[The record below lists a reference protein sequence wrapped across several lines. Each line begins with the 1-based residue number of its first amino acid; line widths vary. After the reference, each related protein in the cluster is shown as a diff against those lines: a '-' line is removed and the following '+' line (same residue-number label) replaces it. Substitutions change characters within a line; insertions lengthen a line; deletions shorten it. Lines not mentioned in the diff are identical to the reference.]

1 MLEKDLLVEDPDT
14 SAVTKHSTNMYK
26 YLSETLNENQA
37 DTYAKA
43 IQSIAAAA
51 AESRAI
57 NEFPAGK
64 NLDEMFNKAL
74 REYNPVKRAFK
85 NKAKVSKLKD
95 INQLTYKNMLDAGFT
110 DTQALDFINT
120 VLANRAKV
128 AEREAE
134 EALKK
139 PSFKR
144 KVRTGKVQRYEGYTT
159 ISEQMSEA
167 RKEKYDAE
175 LKRDEI
181 KHAKELMERAEELGA
196 NFFFE
201 SAENAYKASMSIIK
215 DRFDTLIELSQNNRK
230 DPKTTPLT
238 REDVLKAL
246 AEDSKVLLVDKTDDS
261 KFVISRQSLDQL
273 EFLLEALD
281 TWSRENK
288 DSLFSNLTAF
298 FTSVQNV
305 LEEGIDNTKVIS
317 VTEGRTTNLWGTE
330 SSLKLTKEKFTIDS
344 YKEELY
350 GITENQITVAKE
362 ALDSVTSN
370 QQALDIV
377 RDVLDVAAMSK
388 ENPTKVRKAYEYSK
402 FNERIKRIVNSNRSE
417 VDHNYFKIINNYSHE
432 GNLWDWINEGNA
444 PAVTEDGI
452 PAFNIL
458 SELQRNP
465 FKEVRDFFTVPEG
478 SSLPR
483 ADWQQRFDR
492 AAIETQRLVAYAL
505 LNNKYILERLFAL
518 KDYSKTTTATEKAQ
532 LIHAEVTD
540 AKKMDADAFKFGG
553 ASSNGIL
560 LARGLGATTGEAV
573 SDIST
578 VLELV
583 SLADNNHLLKNST
596 VASTIALDWV
606 FNLKNDHSFINN
618 LVRSLY
624 RYTGRDA
631 EKDNEGKLQKL
642 LNLTNELYQRY
653 PDFQKNVDAAVEN
666 SFYNTTG
673 IPDASWINEQTW
685 PEVKKESSS
694 DPLHA
699 LLKGGGKPLAVQEA
713 MRNNWGSL
721 VALAGLQKQN
731 LINDKGELTFFKSD
745 RRDTS
750 NFTTIFNLLSYAD
763 ASKAAY
769 SDYVQLTADTM
780 EPDTIPALFDAVLSW
795 NDYSAH
801 RAEILA
807 DIKSFL
813 NDEISK
819 GFTVTPDD
827 SFKIT
832 EALNNEFSNGKV
844 PDIPGLNENSARK
857 LAYALATVINK
868 YEIPNTT
875 RNLTDVSVTF
885 KGSQNLA
892 DEIHRA
898 NSLFRRK
905 EQGSNNS
912 LYFKER
918 SKKAFTLYRNG
929 LNRLLSQYPDLK
941 TNNYIS
947 FYKRCSEA
955 IKYSISRPMDEFG
968 ALEYTLDGELHEYVG
983 DTCAAV
989 ALSMM
994 PRFNTNP
1001 NEDFLTELAGQYGVA
1016 VATTFGDKNKHLFDA
1031 ATTVL
1036 SIGEEVAR
1044 ILGYRKGTL
1053 LFERVAARFGSIA
1066 MISLWKGK
1074 MGVEPVWIN
1083 KTTGDVIPADSTGE
1097 EKANCIP
1104 AFQLSQEGIDN
1115 QEAINNAITL
1125 TDQTDK
1131 TNLADK
1137 LLDTEIHGDET
1148 THTNHSELKKLSSF
1162 IREYDDTYGTNLSS
1176 ITALAGNPNK
1186 VNLDELV
1193 GQNAIGKQKVA
1204 DVKNDKNEVI
1214 GKVIKVGDYALVM
1227 FNKNDEGIP
1236 QPITAATKQLDY
1248 VVMRGKAVIKTDFTG
1263 VTPRRLLTLA
1273 MQADRGVELHVPTAI
1288 NALKPLLK
1296 WNDQNKEWESK
1307 FNLNDAKINET
1318 RLEELC
1324 RTPDGQLTTLGVII
1338 YQNSRYGSD
1347 PRARSGLDSDN
1358 VFRANIE
1365 DFKTLIKDVQALL
1378 PILNDKTRTSEY
1390 QKLYFSEINTVNNRL
1405 LVDSKRFNYREFKHW
1420 RLLTTVSKAH
1430 EKYFDSSKFD
1440 NTQKAMFVAPILTN
1454 LGLDVDKMWTTADVI
1469 DCWTELIK
1477 NTAFQELLKSVR
1489 TTLDKSKT
1497 DKNLDVY
1504 TEILQHVTKYNN
1516 SKNLPKYRTYKAKA
1530 SEYTNQE
1537 ESKIKV
1543 SLNSA
1548 VTLAKLNDIQ
1558 VGRSDSF
1565 TINGRKTS
1573 ISLLDYLIPDPND
1586 TFKYSADGKGRG
1598 NIVDFWGKL
1607 GTVSNY
1613 DITFEVDGLTNG
1625 PSFKSIGSGLS
1636 ANQDAFSALYLGAT
1650 GTSSE
1655 FTNIVEGY
1663 MNQGIQDTYLSAKK
1677 LSKEDLIYSIL
1688 QDYAHSNWDTR
1699 IKPMAYLN
1707 TLYGKGAGTAPDF
1720 FMQRFAEAL
1729 DSVLSRD
1736 FMKPITMVI
1745 GYEAG
1750 KASVILTALR
1760 SLDEQFSKQV
1770 GATGDLATFKRWYE
1784 GIANFM
1790 GNTGSVTMDY
1800 IVDGQVYRATLNIA
1814 NNTIT
1819 LKDRTV
1825 SIDNLTA
1832 TEIKHLSI
1840 THATN
1845 PALLES
1851 MSNIFGQMYDAIA
1864 RNKEIVQGPFEALT
1878 EATKS
1883 VCDAFDVCMQKAI
1896 EKVFESQSAKDAD
1909 GRAYISATNVI
1920 DALEKISKILK
1931 DNFSTILH
1939 LGVEDNYEDRALLDF
1954 SKEDRDT
1961 LVGKAFNQY
1970 TVTKDGKYYLN
1981 IKSGFAARVSRGA
1994 GVVPMDIHSYDSSV
2008 MHVMLE
2014 SVMNAFGDRILSIH
2028 DAEILSLFQGISEA
2042 PEVTPNDQGKDTVD
2056 TTLNNQADGIREAN
2070 KAHYKSQ
2077 FRQIRT
2083 LIDMLQNIDKAMNS
2097 VTFKQLGLSD
2107 DEAIRLKNSLE
2118 RSYNNL
2124 FNEVL
2129 SLINLKKKFVKREL
2143 DKKNPNERLHDF
2155 QYCFMA
2161 DDDGTAIG
2169 AYRPT
2174 DSDLESYD
2182 KELDSYIR
2190 LLKVPR
2196 MHKYQEALAQTIGVF
2211 AQRRNHTK
2219 AILNSD
2225 GRVSADIWMQATTL
2239 DSLISAVMSRL
2250 NLKGTELQRAQN
2262 ELTSAINE
2270 ALRKARSEDPA
2281 ERHKDAIVNLYR
2293 TARNISNTGNI
2304 HKVRMG
2310 QPYALYDMAHA
2321 SVDNFLFHTNDEVEF
2336 GRIFTRTVS
2345 SKLGDPN
2352 DKLSQFDALRRMT
2365 GLNLQANAF
2374 DNKLIQLFYNHYNL
2388 ANVPFEYSTS
2398 IPSNGENVV
2407 LYTDGVDSEKLFKE
2421 FQKHSLE
2428 KDESKLY
2435 DNLAFNIS
2443 FEQWAAN
2450 YLENLNQFD
2459 GKRVNVIITLRSAGD
2474 VLHAMAIQALKNT
2487 GHLTDVNLVLIPA
2500 ISNLN
2505 NQSTDVDREVGI
2517 LQVLKEHTPNLGAM
2531 YITGTH
2537 SSHNVELQS
2546 YIMGKN
2552 LNWASAKYGMKLQ
2565 SNKISLLRKIT
2576 STVKDPRDSNKN
2588 REISYYRGSRSVELN
2603 TQEFASPFSRIMR
2616 KDELG
2621 RTLQIARYQDDTSVY
2636 QTDLYTHGV
2645 SEEVRYQ
2652 YNSQILAEDYQTN
2665 AGYSITHEVFTPAN
2679 SFNYEQI
2686 LGNDSTNATVV
2697 HTDAEGNILYSS
2709 LDKIAKKTPQFT
2721 EALNIGK
2728 KLRKEKLAEF
2738 YKTDK
2743 SQGAWNEAL
2752 LPVVVPVSDS
2762 QFSQK
2767 YYIFT
2772 VAIDNSITAKDLNAS
2787 LQRRGSGTV
2796 ETMLKARINTG
2807 SKLDIMLKNSVKGNA
2822 GYLRS
2827 LEHMLNSYEEDT
2839 ESDSRR
2845 IFIDLNKIS
2854 NIHKNAAGAL
2864 STNLIQRNAE
2874 CLNTIASELRDRGVK
2889 SFSVPIQSARWYHLP
2904 DRSLA
2909 VGRSMASNTQV
2920 VVLGDLS
2927 SEMVESV
2934 TAAYQQQRGIEE
2946 RSLAS
2951 EAAYQPVTL
2960 GKNTG
2965 NGPVKYYSGYA
2976 MPDTEEEE
2984 TDAGFLTTHTPNGT
2998 MMRFRDAGII
3008 FTDLMNEFIA
3018 DDEARGVDTSL
3029 VRENMPILSNLVSL
3043 ARITRVHSGRGIR
3056 ASRTFTENI
3065 GNPLER
3071 EAVIIGEAVGTQSQS
3086 EAFMHEMLHTIWKH
3100 ISLNDPALRK
3110 KLTDMYNFVQRN
3122 LQFTDFTEGR
3132 TFANEAI
3139 HDSVFNTATLDN
3151 VEEFLCYYLTN
3162 RAFHDA
3168 VSNMAARRGSAIDR
3182 VLTSNTRGIFRRIL
3196 SFIRSLFGYKET
3208 KVDISF
3214 DIPSLVQEAAE
3225 VAIKYNNT
3233 YWLRKQD
3240 IIEEATQSTIEELT
3254 ETDSGSTQTK
3264 IIKDVLDK
3272 MYEDSAFTKKVSEAV
3287 LGFSDAVAIGSS
3299 YEKSRAYNN
3308 AVGME
3313 HENEDVSL
3321 LNLKKNWD
3329 EARDGFINNLLASLE
3344 SVSHRQ
3350 FNYLI
3355 LRTRGKAQI
3364 DQRREQVKSAVNS
3377 YVKEILANVDEKC
3390 YEPLVRQFMRND
3402 VSCLFD
3408 NTEQTPEQVYNLLT
3422 DNRARENRIAYLEQE
3437 VQAYE
3442 DPYYLLNCARG
3453 LAHYLT
3459 TGFNP
3464 TGIGYRNVYEIM
3476 ARSGSSNP
3484 RPVDTSSQQ
3493 YHNLDQLVTLYAL
3506 RESPDLS
3513 VFDAI
3518 PANTLYQLSR
3528 LHNGIKRADNADV
3541 YAGSTTAQYHVP
3553 KGEIHQ
3559 STGDTHRYDIV
3570 NEKELAAYEWT
3581 GYKKVKDAV
3590 LDPYFRAQY
3599 PDEQFVMVRA
3609 PYKSEAVTTAGIF
3622 SMTNIFKG
3630 RSTGGLKMGNF
3641 TRREFD
3647 TPFRNTQE
3655 SRDLENYINRRIRD
3669 LNSANPHLLAEQTS
3683 GNLQLNF
3690 NFMNGVSGATFE
3702 INPIDAIKQ
3711 KNSHL
3716 SITSALGDL
3725 FGSILERTET
3735 PRVNEMAVRS
3745 IMDIYENSDQ
3755 KEAFRWISPT
3765 SENEEYRELY
3775 EHLPYEV
3782 QQLVQERFGNR
3793 GLPVHIRS
3801 LNTVFGYRNMSA
3813 NDTKTFIESERR
3825 KQNNA
3830 DQLIHDFSVSASNIL
3845 YNGYL
3850 GNTEAFMK
3858 WLAKVGKENIVI
3870 KGLTT
3875 SIYNILSN
3883 CTLLSINGLSA
3894 KQIITYQLEALKQF
3908 DVLRQYNYQLAV
3920 LRRRRLMGEY
3930 TDADARQE
3938 ASINRSREAL
3948 PIYPLYHEGILGNT
3962 IAEDLTES
3970 EGITK
3975 NLINKFMPRGKL
3987 RTIVHNLALDNE
3999 SMLYRILADIASLG
4013 DVTGKYALY
4022 KHNISKHM
4030 SERDALKESLSTFT
4044 DYSNPLPRELQLADD
4059 FAILPFMKYTLG
4071 IQSVIAKTLVK
4082 HPDRSLGWL
4091 LGANMLTNT
4100 PNVWESLL
4108 WFDTIWD
4115 KVGLPG
4121 SMFADSI
4128 KCLPPAKFASIID

>member
-1 MLEKDLLVEDPDT
+1 M
-14 SAVTKHSTNMYK
+14 
-26 YLSETLNENQA
+26 
-37 DTYAKA
+37 
-43 IQSIAAAA
+43 
-51 AESRAI
+51 
-57 NEFPAGK
+57 
-64 NLDEMFNKAL
+64 
-74 REYNPVKRAFK
+74 
-85 NKAKVSKLKD
+85 
-95 INQLTYKNMLDAGFT
+95 
-110 DTQALDFINT
+110 
-120 VLANRAKV
+120 
-128 AEREAE
+128 
-134 EALKK
+134 
-139 PSFKR
+139 
-144 KVRTGKVQRYEGYTT
+144 
-159 ISEQMSEA
+159 
-167 RKEKYDAE
+167 
-175 LKRDEI
+175 
-181 KHAKELMERAEELGA
+181 
-196 NFFFE
+196 
-201 SAENAYKASMSIIK
+201 
-215 DRFDTLIELSQNNRK
+215 
-230 DPKTTPLT
+230 
-238 REDVLKAL
+238 
-246 AEDSKVLLVDKTDDS
+246 
-261 KFVISRQSLDQL
+261 
-273 EFLLEALD
+273 
-281 TWSRENK
+281 
-288 DSLFSNLTAF
+288 
-298 FTSVQNV
+298 
-305 LEEGIDNTKVIS
+305 
-317 VTEGRTTNLWGTE
+317 
-330 SSLKLTKEKFTIDS
+330 
-344 YKEELY
+344 
-350 GITENQITVAKE
+350 
-362 ALDSVTSN
+362 
-370 QQALDIV
+370 
-377 RDVLDVAAMSK
+377 
-388 ENPTKVRKAYEYSK
+388 
-402 FNERIKRIVNSNRSE
+402 
-417 VDHNYFKIINNYSHE
+417 
-432 GNLWDWINEGNA
+432 
-444 PAVTEDGI
+444 
-452 PAFNIL
+452 
-458 SELQRNP
+458 
-465 FKEVRDFFTVPEG
+465 
-478 SSLPR
+478 
-483 ADWQQRFDR
+483 
-492 AAIETQRLVAYAL
+492 
-505 LNNKYILERLFAL
+505 ERLFGL
-518 KDYSKTTTATEKAQ
+518 KDYSKVTTATEKAQ

-540 AKKMDADAFKFGG
+540 AKKMDAKAFEFGSP
-553 ASSNGIL
+553 SSNGIL
-560 LARGLGATTGEAV
+560 LARGLGATAGEAV

-583 SLADNNHLLKNST
+583 SLADNNRLLKDYS
-596 VASTIALDWV
+596 VASTVALDWV

-624 RYTGRDA
+624 RYTGQGA
-631 EKDNEGKLQKL
+631 EKSNTDKLEKL
-642 LNLTNELYQRY
+642 LELTQALYNTFSG
-653 PDFQKNVDAAVEN
+653 FQKNVDAAVKN

-673 IPDASWINEQTW
+673 IPDASWIGNESWLTIG
-685 PEVKKESSS
+685 KG
-694 DPLHA
+694 DTGNPLHV
-699 LLKGGGKPLAVQEA
+699 LFRDGGNPIAVQEA
-713 MRNNWGSL
+713 IRNNWGSL

-731 LINDKGELTFFKSD
+731 LIN
-745 RRDTS
+745 
-750 NFTTIFNLLSYAD
+750 AD

-844 PDIPGLNENSARK
+844 PDITGLNENSARK

-905 EQGSNNS
+905 EPGSNNS
-912 LYFKER
+912 LYFKAR

-1001 NEDFLTELAGQYGVA
+1001 NEDFLNELAGQYGVA

-1104 AFQLSQEGIDN
+1104 AFQLSQEGINN
-1115 QEAINNAITL
+1115 QDAINNAITL

-1137 LLDTEIHGDET
+1137 LLDTEIHGDEAI
-1148 THTNHSELKKLSSF
+1148 HTNHSELKKLSSF
-1162 IREYDDTYGTNLSS
+1162 IREYDDTYGTNLSN
-1176 ITALAGNPNK
+1176 IKALSGNLDK
-1186 VNLDELV
+1186 VNLDALI

-1204 DVKNDKNEVI
+1204 DVKNDNNEII
-1214 GKVIKVGDYALVM
+1214 GKVIKVGDYALIM
-1227 FNKNDEGIP
+1227 FNKNAEGIP
-1236 QPITAATKQLDY
+1236 QPITAAVKDVDY

-1296 WNDQNKEWESK
+1296 WNAKKGEWESRY
-1307 FNLNDAKINET
+1307 NLNDAKINET

-1324 RTPDGQLTTLGVII
+1324 RTSDGQLTTLGVII

-1378 PILNDKTRTSEY
+1378 PTLNDKTRKSEY

-1477 NTAFQELLKSVR
+1477 STAFQELLKSVR

-1548 VTLAKLNDIQ
+1548 VTLAKLNDVH
-1558 VGRSDSF
+1558 VGRSDKYKAN
-1565 TINGRKTS
+1565 NGVVILGT
-1573 ISLLDYLIPDPND
+1573 SLLDYLISNVKD
-1586 TFKYSADGKGRG
+1586 SKGRT
-1598 NIVDFWGKL
+1598 NITNFWDRL
-1607 GTVSNY
+1607 GTIYNY

-1707 TLYGKGAGTAPDF
+1707 TLYGKGAGSAPDF

-1800 IVDGQVYRATLNIA
+1800 IVDGQVYKATLNIA
-1814 NNTIT
+1814 SNTIT
-1819 LKDRTV
+1819 LKEGTI

-1832 TEIKHLSI
+1832 TQIKHLSI

-1883 VCDAFDVCMQKAI
+1883 VCDTFDVCMQKAI

-1920 DALEKISKILK
+1920 DALEKISKTLK

-2028 DAEILSLFQGISEA
+2028 DAEILSLFQGIPEA
-2042 PEVTPNDQGKDTVD
+2042 PEVTPGAPGTSDVRSIEK
-2056 TTLNNQADGIREAN
+2056 QADGIREAN

-2129 SLINLKKKFVKREL
+2129 SLINLKKKFVKQEL

-2161 DDDGTAIG
+2161 DDNGTAIG

-2174 DSDLESYD
+2174 EPDLESYD
-2182 KELDSYIR
+2182 KELDSYIK

-2225 GRVSADIWMQATTL
+2225 GRVSADIWMQASTL
-2239 DSLISAVMSRL
+2239 DSLISAVISRL
-2250 NLKGTELQRAQN
+2250 NLKGTEQQLARN

-2270 ALRKARSEDPA
+2270 ALKKARSEDPA
-2281 ERHKDAIVNLYR
+2281 EQHKDDIIKLYKA
-2293 TARNISNTGNI
+2293 ARRVSNISNVP
-2304 HKVRMG
+2304 KMRMG
-2310 QPYALYDMAHA
+2310 RSYALYDIAHA
-2321 SVDNFLFHTNDEVEF
+2321 SVDNWLFHTNDEVEF

-2374 DNKLIQLFYNHYNL
+2374 DNRLIQLFYNRYKL
-2388 ANVPFEYSTS
+2388 ADVPFEYSTS
-2398 IPSNGENVV
+2398 IPDKGENVV

-2428 KDESKLY
+2428 KDETKLY

-2443 FEQWAAN
+2443 FEKWAAN

-2459 GKRVNVIITLRSAGD
+2459 GKRVNVIITLRSVGD

-2505 NQSTDVDREVGI
+2505 NQSTDVDKEVAI
-2517 LQVLKEHTPNLGAM
+2517 LQVLKEHTSNLG
-2531 YITGTH
+2531 
-2537 SSHNVELQS
+2537 
-2546 YIMGKN
+2546 
-2552 LNWASAKYGMKLQ
+2552 
-2565 SNKISLLRKIT
+2565 
-2576 STVKDPRDSNKN
+2576 
-2588 REISYYRGSRSVELN
+2588 
-2603 TQEFASPFSRIMR
+2603 
-2616 KDELG
+2616 
-2621 RTLQIARYQDDTSVY
+2621 
-2636 QTDLYTHGV
+2636 
-2645 SEEVRYQ
+2645 
-2652 YNSQILAEDYQTN
+2652 
-2665 AGYSITHEVFTPAN
+2665 
-2679 SFNYEQI
+2679 
-2686 LGNDSTNATVV
+2686 
-2697 HTDAEGNILYSS
+2697 
-2709 LDKIAKKTPQFT
+2709 
-2721 EALNIGK
+2721 
-2728 KLRKEKLAEF
+2728 
-2738 YKTDK
+2738 
-2743 SQGAWNEAL
+2743 
-2752 LPVVVPVSDS
+2752 
-2762 QFSQK
+2762 
-2767 YYIFT
+2767 
-2772 VAIDNSITAKDLNAS
+2772 
-2787 LQRRGSGTV
+2787 
-2796 ETMLKARINTG
+2796 
-2807 SKLDIMLKNSVKGNA
+2807 
-2822 GYLRS
+2822 
-2827 LEHMLNSYEEDT
+2827 
-2839 ESDSRR
+2839 
-2845 IFIDLNKIS
+2845 
-2854 NIHKNAAGAL
+2854 
-2864 STNLIQRNAE
+2864 
-2874 CLNTIASELRDRGVK
+2874 
-2889 SFSVPIQSARWYHLP
+2889 
-2904 DRSLA
+2904 
-2909 VGRSMASNTQV
+2909 
-2920 VVLGDLS
+2920 
-2927 SEMVESV
+2927 
-2934 TAAYQQQRGIEE
+2934 
-2946 RSLAS
+2946 
-2951 EAAYQPVTL
+2951 
-2960 GKNTG
+2960 
-2965 NGPVKYYSGYA
+2965 
-2976 MPDTEEEE
+2976 
-2984 TDAGFLTTHTPNGT
+2984 
-2998 MMRFRDAGII
+2998 
-3008 FTDLMNEFIA
+3008 
-3018 DDEARGVDTSL
+3018 
-3029 VRENMPILSNLVSL
+3029 
-3043 ARITRVHSGRGIR
+3043 
-3056 ASRTFTENI
+3056 
-3065 GNPLER
+3065 
-3071 EAVIIGEAVGTQSQS
+3071 
-3086 EAFMHEMLHTIWKH
+3086 
-3100 ISLNDPALRK
+3100 
-3110 KLTDMYNFVQRN
+3110 
-3122 LQFTDFTEGR
+3122 
-3132 TFANEAI
+3132 
-3139 HDSVFNTATLDN
+3139 
-3151 VEEFLCYYLTN
+3151 
-3162 RAFHDA
+3162 
-3168 VSNMAARRGSAIDR
+3168 
-3182 VLTSNTRGIFRRIL
+3182 
-3196 SFIRSLFGYKET
+3196 
-3208 KVDISF
+3208 
-3214 DIPSLVQEAAE
+3214 
-3225 VAIKYNNT
+3225 
-3233 YWLRKQD
+3233 
-3240 IIEEATQSTIEELT
+3240 
-3254 ETDSGSTQTK
+3254 
-3264 IIKDVLDK
+3264 
-3272 MYEDSAFTKKVSEAV
+3272 
-3287 LGFSDAVAIGSS
+3287 
-3299 YEKSRAYNN
+3299 
-3308 AVGME
+3308 
-3313 HENEDVSL
+3313 
-3321 LNLKKNWD
+3321 
-3329 EARDGFINNLLASLE
+3329 
-3344 SVSHRQ
+3344 
-3350 FNYLI
+3350 
-3355 LRTRGKAQI
+3355 
-3364 DQRREQVKSAVNS
+3364 
-3377 YVKEILANVDEKC
+3377 
-3390 YEPLVRQFMRND
+3390 
-3402 VSCLFD
+3402 
-3408 NTEQTPEQVYNLLT
+3408 
-3422 DNRARENRIAYLEQE
+3422 
-3437 VQAYE
+3437 
-3442 DPYYLLNCARG
+3442 
-3453 LAHYLT
+3453 
-3459 TGFNP
+3459 
-3464 TGIGYRNVYEIM
+3464 
-3476 ARSGSSNP
+3476 
-3484 RPVDTSSQQ
+3484 
-3493 YHNLDQLVTLYAL
+3493 
-3506 RESPDLS
+3506 
-3513 VFDAI
+3513 
-3518 PANTLYQLSR
+3518 
-3528 LHNGIKRADNADV
+3528 
-3541 YAGSTTAQYHVP
+3541 
-3553 KGEIHQ
+3553 
-3559 STGDTHRYDIV
+3559 
-3570 NEKELAAYEWT
+3570 
-3581 GYKKVKDAV
+3581 
-3590 LDPYFRAQY
+3590 
-3599 PDEQFVMVRA
+3599 
-3609 PYKSEAVTTAGIF
+3609 
-3622 SMTNIFKG
+3622 
-3630 RSTGGLKMGNF
+3630 
-3641 TRREFD
+3641 
-3647 TPFRNTQE
+3647 
-3655 SRDLENYINRRIRD
+3655 
-3669 LNSANPHLLAEQTS
+3669 
-3683 GNLQLNF
+3683 
-3690 NFMNGVSGATFE
+3690 
-3702 INPIDAIKQ
+3702 
-3711 KNSHL
+3711 
-3716 SITSALGDL
+3716 
-3725 FGSILERTET
+3725 
-3735 PRVNEMAVRS
+3735 
-3745 IMDIYENSDQ
+3745 
-3755 KEAFRWISPT
+3755 
-3765 SENEEYRELY
+3765 
-3775 EHLPYEV
+3775 
-3782 QQLVQERFGNR
+3782 
-3793 GLPVHIRS
+3793 
-3801 LNTVFGYRNMSA
+3801 
-3813 NDTKTFIESERR
+3813 
-3825 KQNNA
+3825 
-3830 DQLIHDFSVSASNIL
+3830 
-3845 YNGYL
+3845 
-3850 GNTEAFMK
+3850 
-3858 WLAKVGKENIVI
+3858 
-3870 KGLTT
+3870 
-3875 SIYNILSN
+3875 
-3883 CTLLSINGLSA
+3883 
-3894 KQIITYQLEALKQF
+3894 
-3908 DVLRQYNYQLAV
+3908 
-3920 LRRRRLMGEY
+3920 
-3930 TDADARQE
+3930 
-3938 ASINRSREAL
+3938 
-3948 PIYPLYHEGILGNT
+3948 
-3962 IAEDLTES
+3962 
-3970 EGITK
+3970 
-3975 NLINKFMPRGKL
+3975 
-3987 RTIVHNLALDNE
+3987 
-3999 SMLYRILADIASLG
+3999 
-4013 DVTGKYALY
+4013 
-4022 KHNISKHM
+4022 
-4030 SERDALKESLSTFT
+4030 
-4044 DYSNPLPRELQLADD
+4044 
-4059 FAILPFMKYTLG
+4059 
-4071 IQSVIAKTLVK
+4071 
-4082 HPDRSLGWL
+4082 
-4091 LGANMLTNT
+4091 
-4100 PNVWESLL
+4100 
-4108 WFDTIWD
+4108 
-4115 KVGLPG
+4115 
-4121 SMFADSI
+4121 
-4128 KCLPPAKFASIID
+4128 